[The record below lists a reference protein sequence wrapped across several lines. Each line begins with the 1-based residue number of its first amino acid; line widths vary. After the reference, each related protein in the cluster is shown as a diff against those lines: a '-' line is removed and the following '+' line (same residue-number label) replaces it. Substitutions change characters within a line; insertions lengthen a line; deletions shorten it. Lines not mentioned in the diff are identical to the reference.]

1 MVLPDGDRAMTSIE
15 RKHKTADAPE
25 NRREPNPLPLTQV
38 VANQLRDMIVEDKL
52 KPGAWIREQDL
63 ATQLKVS
70 RTPLREALKLLD
82 LEGLIRLYPNRGAV
96 VTELTVDDVK
106 QKLEVLAALESLA
119 GRLACQMATEEEI
132 AEIQALHYEMCAAFS
147 RKNRLEY
154 FKLNQQ
160 IHTAIVATTGNK
172 TLIET
177 HNRINAQLYR
187 VRFQS
192 NQQNSLWDTAIDE
205 HEEMLKGLINRD
217 SEALSTA
224 MQNHLGQTFLK
235 FSKNLEFVDQNNDS
249 VNPDL

>member
-1 MVLPDGDRAMTSIE
+1 MLSDGEREMT
-15 RKHKTADAPE
+15 RMANKQKTADVPV
-25 NRREPNPLPLTQV
+25 NRLEPNPLPLTQL

-52 KPGAWIREQDL
+52 KPGEWIREQDL
-63 ATQLKVS
+63 ASQLKVS

-96 VTELTVDDVK
+96 VTELTFDDVK

-119 GRLACQMATEEEI
+119 GRLACQLATDEEI

-160 IHTAIVATTGNK
+160 IHTAIVATSRNK
-172 TLIET
+172 TLIDT

-205 HEEMLKGLINRD
+205 HEEMLKGLMKRD
-217 SEALSTA
+217 AEALSTG

-235 FSKNLEFVDQNNDS
+235 FSKNLEFVDPNHGSEKQD
-249 VNPDL
+249 V

>member
-1 MVLPDGDRAMTSIE
+1 MVLPDGDRAMTGIE
-15 RKHKTADAPE
+15 RKHKTTDTPG
-25 NRREPNPLPLTQV
+25 NRRETNPLPLTQV

-52 KPGAWIREQDL
+52 KPGEWIREQDL

-192 NQQNSLWDTAIDE
+192 NQQNSLWDTAINE
-205 HEEMLKGLINRD
+205 HEEMLKGSINRNN
-217 SEALSTA
+217 EALSTA

-249 VNPDL
+249 VSPGL